1 MNPTTQIKL
10 TDNELILLDGKV
22 NDEAQKIIEIA
33 KTRISYTDAFSSIPE
48 PQRTFASNIILEAK
62 ENGELTFYWNPI
74 RFCSICGKSA
84 GYAKYTRSGRYHR
97 KGDPNRDRPL
107 NLSGVEL
114 AKRFVRVQGYS
125 SLGSCRECWEIVA
138 PLVKSWLST
147 FPVQL
152 PPQLIASPTQPL
164 YTKQSNM
171 KCSKCNW
178 EGHQGEMG
186 KLRTL
191 MGDGWYAGKCPSCGV
206 ENTLFSDVIKPT
218 EGYVLTE
225 NAPPKPLQVLAAPPT
240 PERV

>member
-10 TDNELILLDGKV
+10 TDSELVLLDGKV
-22 NDEAQKIIEIA
+22 NEEAQKVIEIA
-33 KTRISYTDAFSSIPE
+33 KTRLSYTDAFSSIPE
-48 PQRTFASNIILEAK
+48 PQR
-62 ENGELTFYWNPI
+62 
-74 RFCSICGKSA
+74 
-84 GYAKYTRSGRYHR
+84 
-97 KGDPNRDRPL
+97 
-107 NLSGVEL
+107 
-114 AKRFVRVQGYS
+114 
-125 SLGSCRECWEIVA
+125 
-138 PLVKSWLST
+138 T

-178 EGHQGEMG
+178 EGHEGEMG

-206 ENTLFSDVIKPT
+206 ENTLFSNVIKPT